1 MNVYSSFI
9 CNSQKMEMTHVSIK
23 KRMDKQTMAHSQN
36 VPSNKEAGT
45 IDTGYKHVWISKWL
59 RWVKEA
65 RLKK

>member
-45 IDTGYKHVWISKWL
+45 IDTGYKHV
-59 RWVKEA
+59 
-65 RLKK
+65 